1 MSRLLRQAASVS
13 LMLIVIFAIFSYP
26 VGIFPVEVPIRIPN
40 ANAVSRSI
48 FLDGT
53 FFGWNNTTPNPNP
66 SITVARGDTIN
77 LSLHSGDTQHLFYID
92 IDGDGAA
99 VCPQEKCSSD
109 FGGVFPPDTSIP
121 IDVDFAPGIYTYYCP
136 YHQPTMFGD
145 FIVQGFRITSSPS
158 SLRVVQGFSNM
169 STVAVTSV
177 NSFAG
182 IVDLSTTVSPVLP
195 VGPAPVLNPTSLTL
209 PADQTQ
215 FSTLTVSTSSS
226 TPGGNYIVNVTGTS
240 GSAYF
245 NQIVPVLVVPPDF
258 GINANPAR
266 LVIPLGATKNSTITL
281 SSLDSFSGDVA
292 LSLSPDPLP
301 TGMIAN
307 LTPSSVT
314 LTSGGRANSTL
325 NVSISPTFAQP
336 GTYMVNVTGT
346 GGSQVHI
353 TIVTVVAGP
362 DFDLAT
368 SPITLSLTPGTSD
381 TSTITL
387 TSFNEFAGTVDLTGI
402 VSPGGPEFSFSSQ
415 IVPLSAGGTAIA
427 LLRVNASATIV
438 ASNYTVTVYAA
449 SGLLNHSS
457 PVSVSVRD
465 FGLAVSIANLTVQQ
479 GSPATVTLS
488 LRSLNGFAGIVSLT
502 TTASSSDLSL
512 LLNVT
517 TITFDVSGIEFAVLT
532 INASSVQAG
541 TYTVSITGTS
551 GSLVRTVSLG
561 VSVQPAPGEASI
573 LPLIGGVAVSAIAIA
588 TAGLYF
594 TKRRRLREKTPG
606 SQIPT

>member
-1 MSRLLRQAASVS
+1 MSRFLRQAASVS

-77 LSLHSGDTQHLFYID
+77 LSLHSGDAQHLFYID

-158 SLRVVQGFSNM
+158 SLRVVQGFSNT
-169 STVAVTSV
+169 STIIVTSV
-177 NSFAG
+177 NDFAG
-182 IVDLSTTVSPVLP
+182 VVDLSATVSPSGPIPTLNRTSVTLPSNGVQTLALNVSASGSTP
-195 VGPAPVLNPTSLTL
+195 VGTYNV
-209 PADQTQ
+209 D
-215 FSTLTVSTSSS
+215 
-226 TPGGNYIVNVTGTS
+226 VTGTS
-240 GSAYF
+240 DSVTATRT
-245 NQIVPVLVVPPDF
+245 VATLVVPPDF
-258 GINANPAR
+258 DISANPTR
-266 LVIPLGATKNSTITL
+266 LVIQLGSAKNSTITL

-292 LSLSPDPLP
+292 LSSNTPPA
-301 TGMIAN
+301 GMIAT
-307 LTPSSVT
+307 LTPASVT

-325 NVSISPTFAQP
+325 DVSISPTFAQP

-346 GGSQVHI
+346 SGPRMH
-353 TIVTVVAGP
+353 TTTVTVVAGP
-362 DFDLAT
+362 DFDVSA
-368 SPITLSLTPGTSD
+368 SPTALSLNPGSSD

-387 TSFNEFAGTVDLTGI
+387 TSLNNFTGTVNLSGSVPSDGPIFSITPSS
-402 VSPGGPEFSFSSQ
+402 VSLPE
-415 IVPLSAGGTAIA
+415 GGTAA
-427 LLRVNASATIV
+427 AMLRVNASATIV

-488 LRSLNGFAGIVSLT
+488 LRSLNGFAGVVSLT

-517 TITFDVSGIEFAVLT
+517 TITFDESGIEFAVLT
-532 INASSVQAG
+532 INVASVLAG

-551 GSLVRTVSLG
+551 GSLSRTVSL
-561 VSVQPAPGEASI
+561 SITVQPSPSGANI
-573 LPLIGGVAVSAIAIA
+573 LPLIGGVAVTAIAIA
-588 TAGLYF
+588 TAGLYY
-594 TKRRRLREKTPG
+594 TRRRRVGGKTSD
-606 SQIPT
+606 SQVRT